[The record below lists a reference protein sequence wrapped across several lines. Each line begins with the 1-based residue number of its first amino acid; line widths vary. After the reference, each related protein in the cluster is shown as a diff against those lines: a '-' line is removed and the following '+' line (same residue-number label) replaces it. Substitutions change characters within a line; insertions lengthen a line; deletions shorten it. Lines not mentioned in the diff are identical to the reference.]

1 LQVDA
6 VGQAKAEFVE
16 GMGRVADFWGVGKV
30 MGRLWAV
37 LYLNPEPMTMDEL
50 TAAVGITKGH
60 TSTNLRA
67 LIRVGLVQKGW
78 KANDRKDYY
87 SAETDLWAFVKGF
100 LRVRQNQEFE
110 QALGSTVR
118 ALAFLEQGR
127 AGIPAAEYAFLQR
140 RLNAIRDFHSTIDR
154 GVQALLR
161 LDDVRTA
168 ITRLAPGRTGA
179 RTGSLSREQT
189 GLSDATSWIAS
200 RRRARPS
207 APWCVTQLLTPSAP
221 GLRW

>member
-1 LQVDA
+1 MSQVDEA
-6 VGQAKAEFVE
+6 RAEFVD

-37 LYLNPEPMTMDEL
+37 LYLSPEPMTMDEL

-67 LIRVGLVQKGW
+67 LMRVGLVQKGW
-78 KANDRKDYY
+78 RPNDRKDYY

-100 LRVRQNQEFE
+100 LRVRQNQEFD

-118 ALAFLEQGR
+118 ALELLEQGR
-127 AGIPAAEYAFLQR
+127 ASVPGTEYAFLQK
-140 RLNAIRDFHSTIDR
+140 RLRAIREFHATIDR

-161 LDDVRTA
+161 LDDLRTA
-168 ITRLAPGRTGA
+168 ISRLAPGRKGDT
-179 RTGSLSREQT
+179 T
-189 GLSDATSWIAS
+189 
-200 RRRARPS
+200 
-207 APWCVTQLLTPSAP
+207 
-221 GLRW
+221 